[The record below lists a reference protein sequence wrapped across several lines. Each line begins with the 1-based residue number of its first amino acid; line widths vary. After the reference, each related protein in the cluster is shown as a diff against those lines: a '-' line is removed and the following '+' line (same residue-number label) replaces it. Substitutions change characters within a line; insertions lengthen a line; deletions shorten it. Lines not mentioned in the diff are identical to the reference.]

1 MQEKMNWKTIITIF
15 AIIATIAGST
25 VAITAD
31 SFKELRKVDRDQ
43 QEMITE
49 LKVQTEVTINELSHT
64 NKQLNNMNNE
74 LKEIKEILKKIVK

>member
-43 QEMITE
+43 QKMITE
-49 LKVQTEVTINELSHT
+49 LKVQTKVTIIELSHT

>member
-43 QEMITE
+43 QKMITE

-64 NKQLNNMNNE
+64 NKQLGDMNNE